1 MRPPLRDRKF
11 ADSSLEGGVSC
22 ELVSEVKFAS
32 RAPNGS
38 IPRGLGTILGAVERL
53 FRARTGNNRAKTQH
67 FRHFWL
73 SISRLLNARA
83 RARAAGFP
91 RAGRKSQRRRRDKR
105 ADQPFAKIKEL
116 FKLGIGRASVYRIL
130 AGVEVMSAKP

>member
-1 MRPPLRDRKF
+1 VEPRRILL
-11 ADSSLEGGVSC
+11 DSPLEGGVSC

-67 FRHFWL
+67 FRHFWM
-73 SISRLLNARA
+73 SISRLSNARP

-116 FKLGIGRASVYRIL
+116 FKKIKRLS
-130 AGVEVMSAKP
+130 